1 MAGLFLN
8 KILFH
13 ALRSLLF
20 TDTKPLRIFKH
31 QIVTLYVCM

>member
-13 ALRSLLF
+13 ALRCLLF
-20 TDTKPLRIFKH
+20 TDTKPGSIFQH
-31 QIVTLYVCM
+31 

>member
-13 ALRSLLF
+13 ALGCLLF
-20 TDTKPLRIFKH
+20 TDTKPMPIFKH
-31 QIVTLYVCM
+31 